1 MSIQTRF
8 SAAAG
13 LCKCSYHFTAQQLNI
28 MMSFQCPQLNFQTQN
43 KNLPLYIPIT
53 QTCMLRSHNALHW

>member
-28 MMSFQCPQLNFQTQN
+28 MMSFQCPQLNFQTS
-43 KNLPLYIPIT
+43 LYSNNSDLYVAVP
-53 QTCMLRSHNALHW
+53 